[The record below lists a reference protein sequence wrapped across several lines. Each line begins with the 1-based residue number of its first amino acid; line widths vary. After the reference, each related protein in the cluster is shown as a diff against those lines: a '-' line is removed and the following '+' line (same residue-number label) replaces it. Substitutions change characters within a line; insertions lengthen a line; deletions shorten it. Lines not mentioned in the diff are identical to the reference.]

1 MDDRIP
7 LTEFD
12 IKKSFAPLVG
22 AGFFKENELV
32 PFEYDETKFSVVN
45 AWWMAEFS
53 RLVYVQSKTMARTKL
68 KDAGYTN
75 TKFFTNKE
83 TGTQAFVIYNKQSV
97 VLCFR
102 GTEIDTDFRDI
113 LIDARFWRSDSKVDG
128 KVHTGFKKAL
138 DSIWDEIKVYLE
150 TIVTEDHTVWFT
162 GHSLGASLA
171 TLAAARYDPTAT
183 YTFGSPRVGNRRFN
197 RSIKS
202 PVYRVA
208 KSRDIVTRV
217 PPPIGYKATGDLYF
231 IDSKGEILKNPLWIT
246 RFKQR
251 LGDGECKL
259 LWLAVKMFVTKSPWS
274 LLLSYLHDH
283 SPYNYSVYM
292 WNNIGEYEEK
302 EEVKVDIVPEQY
314 PLYYL

>member
-1 MDDRIP
+1 MDNRTL

-22 AGFFKENELV
+22 AGFFKENDLV
-32 PFEYDETKFSVVN
+32 PFEYDETKFSIIN
-45 AWWMAEFS
+45 AWWMADFS
-53 RLVYVQSKTMARTKL
+53 RLVYVRKKTTVRTKL
-68 KDAGYTN
+68 KDAGYSN
-75 TKFFTNKE
+75 IKFFENKE
-83 TGTQAFVIYNKQSV
+83 TGTQAFITHNDQTV

-113 LIDARFWRSDSKVDG
+113 LIDARFWRSDSKVAG
-128 KVHTGFKKAL
+128 KVHNGFKEAL
-138 DSIWDEIKVYLE
+138 DSVWDDIKAYLE
-150 TIVTEDHTVWFT
+150 KIVTDDHIVWFT
-162 GHSLGASLA
+162 GHSLGGALA
-171 TLAAARYDPTAT
+171 TLASARYTPTAT
-183 YTFGSPRVGNRRFN
+183 YTFGSPKVGSRKFN

-217 PPPIGYKATGDLYF
+217 PPIGYKATGDLYF
-231 IDSKGEILKNPLWIT
+231 IDSKGKILKNPLWIT
-246 RFKQR
+246 RFRQR
-251 LGDGECKL
+251 LGGGEYKL
-259 LWLAVKMFVTKSPWS
+259 LWLAVKMLITKSPWD

-302 EEVKVDIVPEQY
+302 EEVKVDIVLEYY
-314 PLYYL
+314 PIHYI